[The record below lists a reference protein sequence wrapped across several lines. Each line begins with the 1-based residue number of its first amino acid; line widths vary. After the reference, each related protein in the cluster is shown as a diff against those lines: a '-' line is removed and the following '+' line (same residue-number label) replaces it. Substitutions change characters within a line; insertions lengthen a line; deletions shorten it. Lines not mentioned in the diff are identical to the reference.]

1 MYTNKKYIFS
11 KSLYEP
17 KQHNQMKVHLK
28 GFHMT
33 YWTPYNI
40 GYWPLDGRNGVLV
53 RFALMPPCENNNA
66 QKWWDNFFEASYHG
80 DAGDS
85 EQVQWLYL
93 KPRHSRTR
101 IWPINHAK
109 RTSRGRTMA
118 LNAEGLNLKQKR
130 PFHRWAQT
138 VYWPYLWGIIIF
150 FNIWKCLHVKLIEL
164 YHSEVSNKKCKYS
177 FS

>member
-1 MYTNKKYIFS
+1 
-11 KSLYEP
+11 
-17 KQHNQMKVHLK
+17 MKEHLK

-93 KPRHSRTR
+93 KPRHSRAR

-118 LNAEGLNLKQKR
+118 LNVKRAYFEEIPSFQSSGRNGLSSISLRHHNIFQHLKMFACITHQALSFR
-130 PFHRWAQT
+130 
-138 VYWPYLWGIIIF
+138 
-150 FNIWKCLHVKLIEL
+150 
-164 YHSEVSNKKCKYS
+164 SEQQEVEIQFWLS
-177 FS
+177 